1 MTGLGNPLLMM
12 GVLFVMRYVNFTD
25 TKTVLSI
32 KIAYAVMQ
40 TATFLMALLIRS
52 RILSSKETGTVVVPE
67 PRGTQSQTMTI
78 KEYDLSQLKQL
89 LNQTLIGTMITIFI
103 NYKWKVMQ
111 PLFIQS
117 VLAPKNMMTNPL
129 FRIYI
134 MGEKAIGKLSRPFK
148 TENPLMDLLKQVQQ
162 PTTQESTSAAPVTQ
176 AAGISEERL
185 VEGETER
192 SRQETRAD
200 VMDNHDDDDDKEKE
214 TGKEEDVSTSPETK
228 KTK

>member
-1 MTGLGNPLLMM
+1 MNGMGNPLLMM
-12 GVLFVMRYVNFTD
+12 GVLFVMRYVNFND
-25 TKTVLSI
+25 TKTVMI
-32 KIAYAVMQ
+32 VKIAYAIMQ
-40 TATFLMALLIRS
+40 TGTFLMALMIRS
-52 RILSSKETGTVVVPE
+52 RILKSKETATLAVPD
-67 PRGTQSQTMTI
+67 PRTNQSQVMTI

-134 MGEKAIGKLSRPFK
+134 MGEKAVGKLSRPFK
-148 TENPLMDLLKQVQQ
+148 VENPLMDLLKQVQQ
-162 PTTQESTSAAPVTQ
+162 PTQQESTSPTTATQ
-176 AAGISEERL
+176 ATGISEERL
-185 VEGETER
+185 AEGETER
-192 SRQETRAD
+192 SRQETKTD
-200 VMDNHDDDDDKEKE
+200 VTDNHHDDDEKD
-214 TGKEEDVSTSPETK
+214 TGKEDVSTSSETK